1 MSIGQVIKVV
11 REERGLTQSQ
21 FAHELFV
28 TQQALSRW
36 EKGTAEPSIDMIR
49 LISTRFE
56 VPMAR
61 LMEMPDNG
69 FCQSCAMPFYCPED
83 HGTEPDG
90 TRNGD
95 YCNYCYEDGVFL
107 QDYANSDELV
117 AACAPMMAESCHIS
131 VEQAEDCMSA
141 LLPTSSGGGIRTRSM
156 RWRKGNERWRS
167 IIRRSIRTC
176 ISRYHAGLVMVP
188 AMRFVAVDG
197 VGDPNER
204 KAAITPRRC
213 NCFTAFRSPSKMSK
227 KSKNPAE
234 HIDGYFDYTVPPLEG
249 LWSMEKGVPG
259 VDYTRKTDFYWT
271 SMIRL
276 PEFVTD
282 EVFAWA
288 KASFASKHP
297 EVDINRAYLFD
308 FDEGVVAQVMHKGP
322 YDDEPATVTIL
333 DATRVRKATGS
344 TSPTPAAITR
354 STYPT
359 RAEPNRK
366 ISKPSSVIR

>member
-1 MSIGQVIKVV
+1 MAFDYKKEYKDLYQPKRMPAI
-11 REERGLTQSQ
+11 
-21 FAHELFV
+21 V
-28 TQQALSRW
+28 T
-36 EKGTAEPSIDMIR
+36 
-49 LISTRFE
+49 
-56 VPMAR
+56 
-61 LMEMPDNG
+61 
-69 FCQSCAMPFYCPED
+69 
-83 HGTEPDG
+83 
-90 TRNGD
+90 
-95 YCNYCYEDGVFL
+95 
-107 QDYANSDELV
+107 
-117 AACAPMMAESCHIS
+117 
-131 VEQAEDCMSA
+131 
-141 LLPTSSGGGIRTRSM
+141 
-156 RWRKGNERWRS
+156 
-167 IIRRSIRTC
+167 
-176 ISRYHAGLVMVP
+176 VP

-197 VGDPNER
+197 VGDPNEEGGDYA
-204 KAAITPRRC
+204 KAMQLLYGIS
-213 NCFTAFRSPSKMSK
+213 FTIKMNK
-227 KSKNPAE
+227 KSNNPDE

-322 YDDEPATVTIL
+322 YDDEPATVTIWT
-333 DATRVRKATGS
+333 ATRVRKATGS

>member
-1 MSIGQVIKVV
+1 
-11 REERGLTQSQ
+11 
-21 FAHELFV
+21 
-28 TQQALSRW
+28 
-36 EKGTAEPSIDMIR
+36 MIR

-69 FCQSCAMPFYCPED
+69 FCQSCAMPFYRPED

-131 VEQAEDCMSA
+131 VEQAE
-141 LLPTSSGGGIRTRSM
+141 
-156 RWRKGNERWRS
+156 
-167 IIRRSIRTC
+167 
-176 ISRYHAGLVMVP
+176 
-188 AMRFVAVDG
+188 
-197 VGDPNER
+197 
-204 KAAITPRRC
+204 
-213 NCFTAFRSPSKMSK
+213 
-227 KSKNPAE
+227 

-259 VDYTRKTDFYWT
+259 VDYTRKADFHWT

-282 EVFAWA
+282 KVFAWA
-288 KASFASKHP
+288 KASFAAKHP

-333 DATRVRKATGS
+333 DGYARSQGYGLDFSDTRRHHEIYLS
-344 TSPTPAAITR
+344 DPR
-354 STYPT
+354 
-359 RAEPNRK
+359 RA
-366 ISKPSSVIR
+366 KPENLKTIIRHPVVKVG